1 MKTLIVYGSQF
12 GNTEKIA
19 KAIGSAVGNEVK
31 VTRPI
36 EVDTNRLQAFN
47 LLIVGSPTQGGRP
60 TPALQK
66 FLENIPFDALKNI
79 KVAAFDTRFLLKD
92 QNFALRMLMKTIGY
106 AADKIVKILIAKGG
120 QQLAPPEGFIVKGK
134 EGPLAEGEMERAGE
148 WAKQILTNQ

>member
-1 MKTLIVYGSQF
+1 MKTLVIYNSQF

-19 KAIGSAVGNEVK
+19 KAIGNTVGSGVK
-31 VTRPI
+31 VARPI
-36 EVDTNRLQAFN
+36 EVDTDGLQAFN

-66 FLENIPFDALKNI
+66 FLDDISTDALKNI

-106 AADKIVKILIAKGG
+106 AADKIAKILVSKGG
-120 QQLAPPEGFIVKGK
+120 KQVIPPEGFIVKGK
-134 EGPLAEGEMERAGE
+134 EGPLKEGELERAGE